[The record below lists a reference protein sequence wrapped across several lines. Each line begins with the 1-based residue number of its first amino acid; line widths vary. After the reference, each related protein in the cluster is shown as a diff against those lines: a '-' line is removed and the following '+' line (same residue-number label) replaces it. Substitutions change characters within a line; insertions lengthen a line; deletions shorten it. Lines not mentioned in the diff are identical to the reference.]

1 MDQKNAPFNIFIY
14 STIFMSTLHVSNDF
28 VDHPQEFFV
37 VYFVQHSSAYGRAVL
52 YKVHYEKLLRMIDK
66 IVRNM

>member
-1 MDQKNAPFNIFIY
+1 MDQQNAPFNIFIY
-14 STIFMSTLHVSNDF
+14 STIFMSTLHVSNDL

-37 VYFVQHSSAYGRAVL
+37 VYFVQHSSAYGRALL
-52 YKVHYEKLLRMIDK
+52 YKLQYDRLLMTIDK